1 MLSGSGAR
9 RSGSIAEMGM
19 RSRESGCD
27 GELRGPRRQGQA
39 QLSAAINARAHAGE
53 LDGSYGLRKRA
64 T

>member
-1 MLSGSGAR
+1 
-9 RSGSIAEMGM
+9 M

-39 QLSAAINARAHAGE
+39 QLSEPVNARAYLGDR
-53 LDGSYGLRKRA
+53 DGSYGLRKRA